1 MSHWLA
7 RTAQPGSE
15 WHVLVAHHHDGR
27 ERNLKNASSRQSRW
41 NFVSVTL
48 TVNRDGQGVAVPV
61 PVGVLLRR
69 TVLSGPGPFP
79 WPGRRS
85 SLS

>member
-15 WHVLVAHHHDGR
+15 WHALVAHHHDGR
-27 ERNLKNASSRQSRW
+27 ERNLKNVSSRQSMW
-41 NFVSVTL
+41 NSVTV

-69 TVLSGPGPFP
+69 TVLSGPGPFL
-79 WPGRRS
+79 WPGPI
-85 SLS
+85 